1 MLPACAR
8 HYDETMRTD
17 VVTVPVSV
25 RDVNGRST
33 LVALK
38 TADGRWASVPLA
50 TDAPRAAATDLL
62 ESLLPVPKALLPQ
75 QSQTPRP
82 VGFGDGSEGSP
93 SLGTE
98 ASLTLVYS
106 VAVPMAMAA
115 KLAPGSDRWVPL
127 LEPEDTADRARNKGS
142 AMIKR
147 APDAP
152 QFVESI
158 LGFWRQQLEE
168 TACALAF
175 LAEYWTMS
183 QLRDVYSA
191 VWGYQQDP
199 AGFGRWADP
208 EVKESAF
215 FGLARKCED
224 AEVLDLGTKMT
235 GVLGAASIALGA
247 EQGSAKPEMSDLR
260 KFIGDAVV
268 RPGGSTAVGV
278 SLGGLAAI
286 ASAGL
291 LPFAMSI
298 AAGSLA
304 VVAARIAY
312 QPERRGPEPKWYTN
326 TAQNAPDRPLS
337 NGKVY
342 TSRPAW
348 IHEPRKNCPMCGGQK
363 LHPYA
368 VNQLKCS
375 QCGTIVRT

>member
-1 MLPACAR
+1 
-8 HYDETMRTD
+8 MRTD

-25 RDVNGRST
+25 REVNGRST

-50 TDAPRAAATDLL
+50 TDAPRASATDLL
-62 ESLLPVPKALLPQ
+62 ESLLPVPKTLLPR
-75 QSQTPRP
+75 QSQTPKP
-82 VGFGDGSEGSP
+82 VGFGDGFEGSP
-93 SLGTE
+93 SLG
-98 ASLTLVYS
+98 ADPSLTLVYS

-115 KLAPGSDRWVPL
+115 ELAPGSDRWVPL

-142 AMIKR
+142 VMIKR

-152 QFVESI
+152 QLVEAI

-208 EVKESAF
+208 EAKGSAF
-215 FGLARKCED
+215 SGLARKCEEAD
-224 AEVLDLGTKMT
+224 FLDLGTKMT
-235 GVLGAASIALGA
+235 GLLGVASIALGA
-247 EQGSAKPEMSDLR
+247 QQGSAKPEVSDLR

-278 SLGGLAAI
+278 SLSG
-286 ASAGL
+286 ASARFI
-291 LPFAMSI
+291 PFAKSI

-326 TAQNAPDRPLS
+326 TAQDAPDRPLS

-348 IHEPRKNCPMCGGQK
+348 IHEPRKNCPTCGGQT
-363 LHPYA
+363 LHPYTA
-368 VNQLKCS
+368 NQLKCM
-375 QCGTIVRT
+375 QCGTTVRT